1 MNFYTP
7 ISMDCNIKTLGL
19 RHVALHVKNLEA
31 CKKFYLDFF
40 DMQVDWEPDSDNIYL
55 TSGGQD
61 NLALHRT
68 NESLATGKLDHMGFL
83 VETASMVYAYFERA
97 KAMQVPIVKEPKLH
111 RDGATSFY
119 LKDPD
124 GIVVQ
129 IIHLGK

>member
-1 MNFYTP
+1 
-7 ISMDCNIKTLGL
+7 
-19 RHVALHVKNLEA
+19 
-31 CKKFYLDFF
+31 
-40 DMQVDWEPDSDNIYL
+40 MQIDWEPDKDNVYL
-55 TSGGQD
+55 TSRGQD

-68 NESLATGKLDHMGFL
+68 TENCSSGKLDHMGFL
-83 VETASMVYAYFERA
+83 VENAAMVYAFFERA
-97 KAMQVPIVKEPKLH
+97 KTMQVPIVKEPKLH